1 MSETQKDYKVLFL
14 PNTRLVRI
22 LLVAF
27 FVLVGFGTRLIDI
40 SDPPL
45 DFAATRQLHSLI
57 LARGYYYEMDLPAT
71 QALPEAQRA
80 FGIQEGTDEVI
91 VEPTILEHLTALTYA
106 VAGRENFEI
115 PRVYSS
121 LFWVLGGIPLF
132 LLARKLMSTNGAVAA
147 LALYEL
153 LPFGVIAG
161 RSIQPDPLMIS
172 LMITALYFQFRWSEK
187 DTVGSALLAS
197 IFTGLAI
204 LVKATA
210 VFFVGIPFIGF
221 VLLGGFKKAVRNWRV
236 YMMAAISLLPGL
248 LYNVLSATV
257 GGNSGSLFGSRFFPA
272 LYSDPKW
279 FLNWFMMAK
288 SVVDYIPLIMAV
300 LAFFLFIKK
309 EGRVLYGCLW
319 IGYLLQ
325 GFVFAYHIYTHNYY
339 QLPII
344 PMVAL
349 GFGLFFAMFMEKIES
364 MKPGIVVRILIAAV
378 LVFSVALTVFKSRS
392 VLLSDDYHYEE
403 KYWKKLGDKI
413 GQGTPIVAL
422 THDYG
427 YRLSYWG
434 FIGPTLW
441 ETRGDMTVQSLAGN
455 EEQSFE
461 KTFAKKTEG
470 KQYFLVT
477 LLNDFKSQKQ
487 LYNLLFEH
495 YPYEQGEGYYLFD
508 LSQPLPVQE

>member
-1 MSETQKDYKVLFL
+1 MSDIQKDERVLFL
-14 PNTRLVRI
+14 PNTRWVRI

-27 FVLVGFGTRLIDI
+27 FVLLGFGTRLIDI

-57 LARGYYYEMDLPAT
+57 LARGYYYEMDLPST
-71 QALPEAQRA
+71 HALPETQRA
-80 FGIQEGTDEVI
+80 FGIQAGKDEVL
-91 VEPTILEHLTALTYA
+91 VEPTIMEHLTALTYA
-106 VAGRENFEI
+106 VAGGENFEI

-132 LLARKLMSTNGAVAA
+132 LLARKLMSTNGAIAA
-147 LALYEL
+147 LAFYEL

-172 LMITALYFQFRWSEK
+172 LMVTALYFQYRWKEK
-187 DTVGSALLAS
+187 DTLSSALLAS

-210 VFFVGIPFIGF
+210 IFFVGIPFIGF
-221 VLLGGFKKAVRNWRV
+221 VLMGGFKQALRNWRV
-236 YMMAAISLLPGL
+236 YLMALISLLPGVL
-248 LYNVLSATV
+248 FNVLSATV
-257 GGNSGSLFGSRFFPA
+257 GGNSGSLFGSRFFPS

-279 FLNWFMMAK
+279 YLSWFMMAK
-288 SVVDYIPLIMAV
+288 SVVDYIPLIMGV

-309 EGRVLYGCLW
+309 EGRVLYTCLW

-344 PMVAL
+344 PMTAL

-364 MKPGIVVRILIAAV
+364 LKPTVVVRILIAVV
-378 LVFSVALTVFKSRS
+378 LVFSTALTVFKSRS
-392 VLLSDDYHYEE
+392 VLLADDYHYEE
-403 KYWKKLGDKI
+403 KYWKQLGEKI

-427 YRLSYWG
+427 YRLSFWG
-434 FIGPTLW
+434 FVQPTLW
-441 ETRGDMTVQSLAGN
+441 ETKGDMTVQSLAGN

-461 KTFAKKTEG
+461 KTFAKKTAD
-470 KQYFLVT
+470 KKYFLVT
-477 LLNDFKSQKQ
+477 LLNDFKSQKN
-487 LYNLLFEH
+487 LYNYLFDH
-495 YPYEQGEGYYLFD
+495 YPCEKGEGYYLFD
-508 LSQPLPVQE
+508 LTKPVDQ